1 MISAQVTTFLLGIYH
16 EKSRCSLTIL
26 QRCKDVVRII
36 VDYTQVDVL
45 KALRPILVNANQL
58 DVNDPL
64 LRQLLIWK
72 GGKEALRE
80 LYPRAGWPL
89 CLQFVNSAEEDRL
102 PEARL
107 PNEMPN
113 LRWLLEQ
120 LYAISWLGRG
130 AVGETREEFIQPNHV
145 FMRDQIQAIRFLSD
159 SSQHPVLSNQ
169 IGSSLFVQ
177 CFGVAKTDAEL
188 QTELGFLFGEPSL
201 DWFLSMFENRKDVMR
216 WRKRVK
222 DEMVLGD
229 ILEFGKY
236 DRRTIRLILMGYT
249 AHKAV

>member
-1 MISAQVTTFLLGIYH
+1 MSAQVATFLLGIYH
-16 EKSRCSLTIL
+16 EKSRSSLTIL
-26 QRCKDVVRII
+26 QRCKDVVRMII
-36 VDYTQVDVL
+36 DYTQVDVL
-45 KALRPILVNANQL
+45 KAVRPILVNANQL
-58 DVNDPL
+58 DVKDPL

-89 CLQFVNSAEEDRL
+89 CLEFVHNT
-102 PEARL
+102 EARL

-130 AVGETREEFIQPNHV
+130 TAGATPEEVVQSGHV
-145 FMRDQIQAIRFLSD
+145 FTRDQIQGIRYLSE
-159 SSQHPVLSNQ
+159 SSQHPGLANH
-169 IGSSLFVQ
+169 IGQSLFVQ
-177 CFGVAKTDAEL
+177 CFGVSKTDAQL
-188 QTELGFLFGEPSL
+188 QAELGFLFGEPSL
-201 DWFLSMFENRKDVMR
+201 EWFLSMFENRKDVMR